1 MLIKHVIYLHPDLYS
16 ITRIYVFD
24 GEIETNCMILFIRFY
39 GMEIVRR
46 KIVFFFFFF
55 YCVLKGQLIYYG
67 KSERL
72 FYAYHISTC
81 R

>member
-46 KIVFFFFFF
+46 KIVFFSFFLL
-55 YCVLKGQLIYYG
+55 CVKRSIDILWK
-67 KSERL
+67 K
-72 FYAYHISTC
+72 
-81 R
+81 